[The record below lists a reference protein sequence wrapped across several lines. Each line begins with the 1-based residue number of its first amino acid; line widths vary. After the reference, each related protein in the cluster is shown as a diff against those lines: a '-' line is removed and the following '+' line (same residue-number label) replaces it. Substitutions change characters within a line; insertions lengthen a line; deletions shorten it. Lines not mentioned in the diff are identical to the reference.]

1 MTSRVNWSLHS
12 MTDQDTQRS
21 GPPHKADLPD
31 NSGQLSDRL
40 DHLQIQQVVQQFPFF
55 GLISLVAIVAVAIL
69 YASEMESRPA
79 AYHAWIA
86 GSVSLVILVM
96 YGMRLL
102 GSQAD
107 RLAPAWLPRMIP
119 LGAGLMGG
127 IWGVAAVLYVTA
139 MPDIEKNFSEF
150 YRPTLFAVLICWQA
164 INALSTYI
172 TRFKSFL
179 LFVTLA
185 FVPGLLY
192 LAITPSLINN
202 SMAGVGSLFYCFIVL
217 SGRRLSEISFRS
229 QWLQLRNEDLIRFLE
244 NSKNTVE
251 SVNRQ
256 LASEIEERRSAEA
269 QLQEINLN
277 LEQKVRE
284 RTLALSD
291 INRALRSSQERLTL
305 AIDASGIGLWDWNL
319 VTNEIYHSNFEQLL
333 GYSRLELKAFMG
345 QMHKIIHPEDYA
357 QVRRALVHH
366 LRKRRPLY
374 EAAYRIRHRLGHWIW
389 VEDSGRVVAWNEKGM
404 PIRLIGTRR
413 DITPERET
421 EEKLRLSASV
431 FEHAAEGIY
440 ILDGDMRYLSV
451 NPRFSQI
458 TGYSDDELHGRH
470 IFEEALT
477 QPGKQMHY
485 PTILQG
491 LNRDGEWQGEIT
503 EYRKSGQPFPEW
515 LHISAVHNGHTEVT
529 HYVGIISD
537 LSQRKEAE
545 EKLRYLSNYDRLTG
559 LANRNL
565 FRDRLHAAIL
575 RARDQSKGLAVLYID
590 MDRFRTINDS
600 LGHELGDELLK
611 KVGERLI
618 NAAVSADTLARIGSD
633 EFTVI
638 LDQQVSRG
646 NLEAYCEKIIDEL
659 RRPFR
664 IGEHELLLGV
674 SIGVSLF
681 PEHGRE
687 LQVLINHADLALQQA
702 KRMGGNTMR
711 FFSSDVHVVSVEQV
725 NLESALRKAI
735 FRDEFVVYY
744 QPKVCLKS
752 GLIVG
757 MEALVRWM
765 HPSMGL
771 LGPGQF
777 IPLAEEAGLISAIG
791 EIVLD
796 KACRQTRAWQ
806 EQGFGHIS
814 TSVNVVA
821 QQLNRGNLLEILDRV
836 LVNTGLDP
844 ELLELEITESSLMED
859 RDEIQHILE
868 EVRMR
873 GIQIALDDFGTGYSS
888 LSYLKRFPIDI
899 LKIDQSFI
907 FEIGHNEND
916 EAIVRAIFAMA
927 QSLGLKV
934 VAEGVE
940 TQQHMDFLREQDCD
954 LVQGFFI
961 SRPVPADDI
970 TVLLERQRQSLPH
983 SASAG

>member
-1 MTSRVNWSLHS
+1 MTN
-12 MTDQDTQRS
+12 QDLRHNAEPTPEL
-21 GPPHKADLPD
+21 GPDKA
-31 NSGQLSDRL
+31 SGQLCDRM
-40 DHLQIQQVVQQFPFF
+40 DNLQVQQVIQQFPFF
-55 GLISLVAIVAVAIL
+55 GLVTTVAIVAVAVL
-69 YASEMESRPA
+69 YANEMEQRPQA
-79 AYHAWIA
+79 FYGWVAWALAVVTGCGA
-86 GSVSLVILVM
+86 GI
-96 YGMRLL
+96 RLL
-102 GSQAD
+102 GSRPEKLPPLLR
-107 RLAPAWLPRMIP
+107 RLMIP
-119 LGAGLMGG
+119 LSAALMGS
-127 IWGVAAVLYVTA
+127 IWGISGTLYVA
-139 MPDIEKNFSEF
+139 EMPDPQQVFSEF

-164 INALSTYI
+164 ITALSTYL

-185 FVPGLLY
+185 FAPGLIY
-192 LAITPSLINN
+192 LAGTPSVINN

-217 SGRRLSEISFRS
+217 AGRRLGEISFRS

-244 NSKNTVE
+244 SSKNTVE
-251 SVNRQ
+251 DINRQ
-256 LASEIEERRSAEA
+256 LGAEIQERRNAEA

-333 GYSRLELKAFMG
+333 GYSRLELKGFMG
-345 QMHKIIHPEDYA
+345 QMQKIIHPDDYTD
-357 QVRRALVHH
+357 VRRALLNH

-374 EAAYRIRHRLGHWIW
+374 EASYRIRHRLGHWIW
-389 VEDSGRVVAWNEKGM
+389 VEDSGRVVAWNEKGL

-440 ILDGDMRYLSV
+440 ILDNEMRYLSV
-451 NPRFSQI
+451 NPRFTQI
-458 TGYSDDELHGRH
+458 TGYTDEELHGKH
-470 IFEEALT
+470 IFDEGQS
-477 QPGKQMHY
+477 QPGKQLHY
-485 PTILQG
+485 PTIMQS
-491 LNRDGEWQGEIT
+491 LNRDGEWQGEISET
-503 EYRKSGQPFPEW
+503 RKNGQTFPEW
-515 LHISAVHNGHTEVT
+515 LHIAAVHDGHNQLT

-565 FRDRLHAAIL
+565 FRDRLHASIL
-575 RARDQSKGLAVLYID
+575 RARDQNKGLAVLYID

-611 KVGERLI
+611 KVAERLI
-618 NAAVSADTLARIGSD
+618 NTAVSADTLARLGSD

-638 LDQQVSRG
+638 LDQQVTRG
-646 NLEAYCEKIIDEL
+646 NLETYCERIIDEL

-687 LQVLINHADLALQQA
+687 LQVLMNHADLALQQA
-702 KRMGGNTMR
+702 KRMGGNSMR
-711 FFSSDVHVVSVEQV
+711 FFSEDVHVVSVEQV

-744 QPKVCLKS
+744 QPKVCLAT

-796 KACRQTRAWQ
+796 KACRQTRIWQ
-806 EQGFGHIS
+806 DMGLGKIT

-821 QQLNRGNLLEILDRV
+821 QQLHRGNLLEILDRV

-844 ELLELEITESSLMED
+844 TLLELEITESSLMED
-859 RDEIQHILE
+859 REHVKQMLE
-868 EVRMR
+868 DVRQR
-873 GIQIALDDFGTGYSS
+873 GIKIALDDFGTGYSS

-940 TQQHMDFLREQDCD
+940 TEEHMEFLRAESCD
-954 LVQGFFI
+954 LVQGFYI

-970 TVLLERQRQSLPH
+970 KVLLERQRQSLPL

>member
-1 MTSRVNWSLHS
+1 
-12 MTDQDTQRS
+12 MTDQDTHRS
-21 GPPHKADLPD
+21 GPPLRADLPD
-31 NSGQLSDRL
+31 ISAQLSDRL
-40 DHLQIQQVVQQFPFF
+40 NHLQIQQVVQQFPFF

-86 GSVSLVILVM
+86 GSVLLVVLVI

-102 GSQAD
+102 GSQPD
-107 RLAPAWLPRMIP
+107 RLPAAWMPRIIP
-119 LGAGLMGG
+119 LGAGLMGS

-192 LAITPSLINN
+192 LAITPSPVNH
-202 SMAGVGSLFYCFIVL
+202 SMAGVGSLFFCFIVL

-244 NSKNTVE
+244 NSKSTVE

-470 IFEEALT
+470 IFEEALA

-545 EKLRYLSNYDRLTG
+545 EKLRYLANYDRLTG

-575 RARDQSKGLAVLYID
+575 RARDQNKSLAVLYID

-611 KVGERLI
+611 KIGERLI

-638 LDQQVSRG
+638 LDQQVSRS

-844 ELLELEITESSLMED
+844 DLLELEITESSLMED

-940 TQQHMDFLREQDCD
+940 TQQHMDFLRAQDCD

-961 SRPVPADDI
+961 SRPVPADDV
-970 TVLLERQRQSLPH
+970 TVLLEKQRQSLPL

>member
-1 MTSRVNWSLHS
+1 MTHPDTHHS
-12 MTDQDTQRS
+12 DS
-21 GPPHKADLPD
+21 AAPPRAANDF
-31 NSGQLSDRL
+31 NAQLTDRL
-40 DHLQIQQVVQQFPFF
+40 SGLQIRQVVQQFPFF
-55 GLISLVAIVAVAIL
+55 GLVTLVAVISVAFLYANEMETTRLAFAGWLAWSLAVAFGCL
-69 YASEMESRPA
+69 
-79 AYHAWIA
+79 
-86 GSVSLVILVM
+86 GVV
-96 YGMRLL
+96 RLL
-102 GSQAD
+102 GGSSD
-107 RLAPAWLPRMIP
+107 RIPARWRPWVIP
-119 LGAGLMGG
+119 ASAGLMGS
-127 IWGVAAVLYVTA
+127 IWGIAGVLYVNA
-139 MPDIEKNFSEF
+139 MPDIEKSFAEF

-164 INALSTYI
+164 ITALSTYL
-172 TRFKSFL
+172 TRFRSFL
-179 LFVTLA
+179 VFVSTA
-185 FVPGLLY
+185 FIPGLLY
-192 LAITPSLINN
+192 LASTSSSVNT
-202 SMAGVGSLFYCFIVL
+202 SMAGVGSLFYCFIIL
-217 SGRRLSEISFRS
+217 AGRRLSEISFHS
-229 QWLQLRNEDLIRFLE
+229 QWLQLRNEDLIAFLE
-244 NSKNTVE
+244 SSKSTVE
-251 SVNRQ
+251 DVNRQ
-256 LASEIEERRSAEA
+256 LASEIQERRNAEA

-319 VTNEIYHSNFEQLL
+319 VSNEIYHSNFEQLL

-345 QMHKIIHPEDYA
+345 QMKKIIHPDDYL
-357 QVRRALVHH
+357 QVRRALMNH
-366 LRKRRPLY
+366 LRKRRPVY
-374 EAAYRIRHRLGHWIW
+374 EASYRIRHRLGHWIW
-389 VEDSGRVVAWNEKGM
+389 VEDSGRVVAWNEKGK

-413 DITPERET
+413 DISPERET

-440 ILDGDMRYLSV
+440 ILDNELRYLSV
-451 NPRFSQI
+451 NPRFTQI
-458 TGYSDDELHGRH
+458 TGYPDEELQGRH
-470 IFEEALT
+470 IFDEALT
-477 QPGKQMHY
+477 QPGKQQHY
-485 PTILQG
+485 PIILQG

-503 EYRKSGQPFPEW
+503 EYRKNGQPFPEW
-515 LHISAVHNGHTEVT
+515 LHIAAVHDGGHQVT

-575 RARDQSKGLAVLYID
+575 RARDLNKGLAVLYID

-611 KVGERLI
+611 KIGERLI
-618 NAAVSADTLARIGSD
+618 KSAVSADTLARIGSD

-638 LDQQVSRG
+638 LDQHVSRPD
-646 NLEAYCEKIIDEL
+646 LESYCEKIIDEL

-702 KRMGGNTMR
+702 KRMGGNSMR
-711 FFSSDVHVVSVEQV
+711 FFSEDVHVISVEQV

-744 QPKVCLKS
+744 QPKVCLAT

-757 MEALVRWM
+757 VEALVRWM

-796 KACRQTRAWQ
+796 KACRQTRLWQ
-806 EQGFGHIS
+806 EQGFGHIA

-821 QQLNRGNLLEILDRV
+821 QQLNRGNLLDILDRV
-836 LVNTGLDP
+836 LIHTGLDP
-844 ELLELEITESSLMED
+844 ALLELEITESSLMED

-940 TQQHMDFLREQDCD
+940 TSQHMDFLRAQNCD

-961 SRPVPADDI
+961 SRPIPADDM
-970 TVLLERQRQSLPH
+970 TAMLERQRLQQPLNIQS
-983 SASAG
+983 A